1 MSSSAL
7 RVAAVFAVLLMLG
20 GTSACRRELNGRP
33 APDADIFF
41 PLGMTVAAT
50 TSGAQYGYVISTNW
64 SQRFNTGWLSVIDL
78 DAIASG
84 NATTPQEAIVQTLL
98 VPSLGGELSM
108 NDDGTLLIATFR
120 ANNQIV
126 VFERNPDDGSINC
139 GDPGA
144 ERGLDAGDRRTDCD
158 ARHVYRFTTDGFDD
172 GFIIEQFHDPYGVR
186 FLPKL
191 DPSNPNE
198 PQTVMVGYLTS
209 YIGLCVVTFL
219 DLDLAGPEILTNQR
233 SIELTSAANGISV
246 QTSAIVA
253 PRPRSL
259 VPPTPPETT
268 PAPGPRYIA
277 IGSRSTQNSVSSATI
292 FSFDFDQYEFAVTE
306 QTDFATVE
314 FNNRARIA
322 RIDLRAQSGGFTLA
336 DLVFNQ
342 AGTRA
347 YAAISYPQPS
357 TASADS
363 IIMLD
368 ANPRTRNVLL
378 ANDQVRAVVRP
389 EYDVIA
395 SLAVPGTPQSVAYVE
410 RTSAPPLL
418 VTATLNDNALH
429 FIRVGT
435 ASLDSLTRFDRS
447 AGEGPV
453 TVRSVQFA
461 PSGGGGTRDYVL
473 VTSFLS
479 HGITMFDVTSADP
492 SQWVQ
497 RTIES
502 SLPDGRRFR

>member
-1 MSSSAL
+1 MSSRAL
-7 RVAAVFAVLLMLG
+7 RLAAVLAVISTLG
-20 GTSACRRELNGRP
+20 GTTACRRELTGRP

-50 TSGAQYGYVISTNW
+50 SSGAQYGYVISTNW

-78 DAIASG
+78 DAIATG
-84 NATTPQEAIVQTLL
+84 AATTPADAIVQTLL

-108 NDDGTLLIATFR
+108 NEDGTLLVATFR
-120 ANNQIV
+120 AANQLI
-126 VFERNPDDGSINC
+126 VFERNPDDGSITC

-144 ERGLDAGDRRTDCD
+144 EIGLDAGDRRTDCD

-172 GFIIEQFHDPYGVR
+172 GFISEQFTDPYGVR

-191 DPSNPNE
+191 NANDPNE
-198 PQTVMVGYLTS
+198 LPTIMVGYLVS
-209 YIGLCVVTFL
+209 YIGLCVVSFL
-219 DLDLAGPEILTNQR
+219 DLDIGGPEIITNQR
-233 SIELTSAANGISV
+233 SIELTSVSNGISV
-246 QTSAIVA
+246 QTSGIVA
-253 PRPRSL
+253 PRPR
-259 VPPTPPETT
+259 TPLGT
-268 PAPGPRYIA
+268 APGAPLGPRYVA
-277 IGSRSTQNSVSSATI
+277 IGSRSTQNSVSSATV
-292 FSFDFDQYEFAVTE
+292 FSFDFDQYQFAVSE

-314 FNNRARIA
+314 FNNRARIG

-336 DLVFNQ
+336 DMVFNDE
-342 AGTRA
+342 GTRA

-368 ANPRTRNVLL
+368 ATPRTRDVLL
-378 ANDQVRAVVRP
+378 ADDVVRAINRP

-395 SLAVPGTPQSVAYVE
+395 TLAVPGTPQSVAYVA
-410 RTSAPPLL
+410 RSSAPPLL

-429 FIRVGT
+429 FIRVGNS
-435 ASLDSLTRFDRS
+435 SLDSLTRFDRS

-453 TVRSVQFA
+453 TVRSVQFT
-461 PSGGGGTRDYVL
+461 PSTGGGPRDYVL

-497 RTIES
+497 RTLES